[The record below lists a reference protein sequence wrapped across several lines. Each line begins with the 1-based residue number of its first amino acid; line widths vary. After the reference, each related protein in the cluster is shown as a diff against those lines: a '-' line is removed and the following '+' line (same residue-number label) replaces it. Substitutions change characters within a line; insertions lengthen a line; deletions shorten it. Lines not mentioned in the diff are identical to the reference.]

1 MNSNFKRENQCILFD
16 MQFAIMYLKKKKP
29 KNQKQQQKN
38 QTVGI
43 SNYTFGNLF
52 LEHNLKQK
60 NSLCTK
66 YSLKC
71 KFNGGNGIYLNSQ

>member
-1 MNSNFKRENQCILFD
+1 MHLIWH
-16 MQFAIMYLKKKKP
+16 AICHYVFKKKP

-60 NSLCTK
+60 NSLYTK

>member
-1 MNSNFKRENQCILFD
+1 MHLIWH
-16 MQFAIMYLKKKKP
+16 AICHYVFKKKKP

>member
-1 MNSNFKRENQCILFD
+1 MNSNFKCENQCILLG
-16 MQFAIMYLKKKKP
+16 MLFAICIFKKTQKL
-29 KNQKQQQKN
+29 KNQKRQQKN

-43 SNYTFGNLF
+43 SNSTFENLF
-52 LEHNLKQK
+52 LEDNLKQK

-71 KFNGGNGIYLNSQ
+71 MFKGGEMELI

>member
-1 MNSNFKRENQCILFD
+1 MKINASYLTCNLPLCIFK
-16 MQFAIMYLKKKKP
+16 KKKKP

>member
-1 MNSNFKRENQCILFD
+1 MKINASYLTCNLPLCI
-16 MQFAIMYLKKKKP
+16 LKKKKP